1 MGFAKYY
8 EDDNDYIMER
18 RSKKER
24 APYYTVVTDSN
35 RYLSG
40 KYGRDFAY
48 SYAVNTGKD
57 RKENT

>member
-18 RSKKER
+18 KAEKER
-24 APYYTVVTDSN
+24 APYYTIVTDRN
-35 RYLSG
+35 RYLPG
-40 KYGRDFAY
+40 EYGRDFFY